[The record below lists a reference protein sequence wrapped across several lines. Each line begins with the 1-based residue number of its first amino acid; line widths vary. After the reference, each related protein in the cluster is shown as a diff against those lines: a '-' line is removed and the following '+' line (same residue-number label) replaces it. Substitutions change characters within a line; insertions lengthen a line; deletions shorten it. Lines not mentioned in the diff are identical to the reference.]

1 MRFVNIRELKLN
13 TNKVIKLSGKNGP
26 LVVTRRGRP
35 VAVLRSI
42 SEEDLSFKIKP
53 LWNRLRLAAE
63 RNGYRPADI
72 EKLIKKVRVS
82 KR

>member
-1 MRFVNIRELKLN
+1 MRFINIRELKLN
-13 TNKVIKLSGKNGP
+13 TNKVINLSEKNGP

-35 VAVLRSI
+35 VAVLKSI

-53 LWNRLRLAAE
+53 LWNNLRLAAE
-63 RNGYRPADI
+63 RAGYGPEDV
-72 EKLIKKVRVS
+72 EKLIKKARVS